1 MNRDF
6 ETELRE
12 DLAVIKTKQQSN
24 SESLGVFL
32 EKTQTQEVELKTVE
46 NNIKTIFKRLD
57 EMRAEA
63 KENKV
68 ELNKYLRY
76 NRISEDI
83 AIAALKSD
91 AHYRN
96 IASPKEPRTFLI
108 CTIF

>member
-12 DLAVIKTKQQSN
+12 DLAAIKTKQQSN

-32 EKTQTQEVELKTVE
+32 EKKQKKKKEIKKKEK
-46 NNIKTIFKRLD
+46 NIKTIFKRLD

-68 ELNKYLRY
+68 ELNKV
-76 NRISEDI
+76 IDDKCSDI
-83 AIAALKSD
+83 FRLA
-91 AHYRN
+91 
-96 IASPKEPRTFLI
+96 TFLSGI
-108 CTIF
+108 ISMFISILALILK

>member
-46 NNIKTIFKRLD
+46 YKDNFQEIR
-57 EMRAEA
+57 
-63 KENKV
+63 
-68 ELNKYLRY
+68 
-76 NRISEDI
+76 
-83 AIAALKSD
+83 
-91 AHYRN
+91 
-96 IASPKEPRTFLI
+96 
-108 CTIF
+108 

>member
-6 ETELRE
+6 EPELRE

-63 KENKV
+63 KENKI
-68 ELNKYLRY
+68 ELNKV
-76 NRISEDI
+76 IDDKCSDI
-83 AIAALKSD
+83 FRLA
-91 AHYRN
+91 
-96 IASPKEPRTFLI
+96 TFLSGI
-108 CTIF
+108 ISMFISILALILK

>member
-68 ELNKYLRY
+68 VDDKC
-76 NRISEDI
+76 SDI
-83 AIAALKSD
+83 FRLA
-91 AHYRN
+91 
-96 IASPKEPRTFLI
+96 TFLSGI
-108 CTIF
+108 ISMFISILALILK

>member
-12 DLAVIKTKQQSN
+12 DLAAIKTKQQSN

-57 EMRAEA
+57 EMRVEA
-63 KENKV
+63 KENKI
-68 ELNKYLRY
+68 ELNKVIDDKCSDIFRLAIFLSGI
-76 NRISEDI
+76 ISMFI
-83 AIAALKSD
+83 SILALILK
-91 AHYRN
+91 
-96 IASPKEPRTFLI
+96 
-108 CTIF
+108 

>member
-6 ETELRE
+6 EIELRE
-12 DLAVIKTKQQSN
+12 DLALIKTKQQSN

-63 KENKV
+63 KENKI
-68 ELNKYLRY
+68 ELNKVIDDKCSD
-76 NRISEDI
+76 ISRL
-83 AIAALKSD
+83 A
-91 AHYRN
+91 
-96 IASPKEPRTFLI
+96 TFLSGI
-108 CTIF
+108 ISMFISILALILK

>member
-1 MNRDF
+1 MNRDL

-63 KENKV
+63 KENKI
-68 ELNKYLRY
+68 ELNKG
-76 NRISEDI
+76 IDDKSSDI
-83 AIAALKSD
+83 FRLA
-91 AHYRN
+91 
-96 IASPKEPRTFLI
+96 TFLSGI
-108 CTIF
+108 ISMFISILALILK